1 MRKNVKKALAIS
13 LAGVVFVSG
22 FATEKG
28 AVKAADGNV
37 PEVITTEYD
46 EGTITINWN
55 DVNNAQSYNVYRAKS
70 RFGNY
75 EFIAN
80 TNESKFTDTTIGK
93 SKYENYYKVKA
104 VGTNFESD
112 YSKPASLEI
121 QMFGE
126 NTYVFSDGDNRNDIN
141 TVTENVFSKQRFN
154 QFGKD
159 RYLFAYKKG
168 DYTNTD
174 TVNIG
179 YYTQM
184 MGLGKTP
191 YDVKIRNVKTP
202 SALGEDSTNAT
213 CNFWVGIEN
222 LLVADT
228 DHNDDVYFGFQWAVS
243 QAAPARRLYVERNA
257 VFDWY
262 WGWASG
268 GYVADSYFEKAAGSY
283 SQQQYYYRNC
293 YINDGAYGINW
304 NKVIQGCT
312 GNTVN
317 TAGMDSLKGTNG
329 KTDWGYNKATT
340 IIDNTDKLREK
351 PFLYF
356 DETDDEYKVFV
367 PSLKYNTSNVS
378 WSFENMG
385 DGISLRVSDSFYI
398 ANAKKDTAD
407 TINEQLKAGKNIIFS
422 PGVYYV
428 DKPLE
433 VKYANTIV
441 LGLGLATII
450 PNNDVAAMKVA
461 DVGGVSICGL
471 IFDAGNKSEELL
483 EVGPKGCNKNHD
495 SNPTVLQ
502 DVFYRVGGTG
512 ELGRCG
518 SCLVINSNDVIVD
531 HTWIWRADH
540 GNNTGWYANTA
551 KNGMVVNGDNIITY
565 GLFCEHFQEYDI
577 LWRGENGKTY
587 FLQNEKCYDPQ
598 KQEEW
603 RSHDDT
609 VDGYASYKVANNV
622 KKHYAVGL
630 GMYDVFIYTNG
641 ASIHLENAIEVPN
654 SPDVLIEN
662 ACIVEIANGNG
673 PLVGINHIING
684 TGCGIRTGA
693 GSGGGYAVQRLL
705 SYQGGQ
711 SVAIDDYYR
720 DQNTT
725 AKITEQGAVMSNDD
739 AADVVI
745 EKENPSVDDEIP
757 VWNMTDELYMKRI
770 ESHVGNEHEH
780 QYQDGIEITDK
791 LKVDGMQI
799 NMTAMGIRTIYSTAD
814 RINGHNVE
822 EVGLVYGIEDEFF
835 NVSDMYVGSNSASV
849 ASFVGT
855 ENKGRMKYVQSLD
868 RTYAM
873 TMMFAYGIK
882 EEYSSVFYVRAYA
895 KLDDGSYIYS
905 TVERYSAY
913 TVAEKVYSEM
923 LSGSAEIHNAI
934 YEKIIR
940 VVNPDYQ
947 MIDYIK

>member
-1 MRKNVKKALAIS
+1 MRKIVRRAFALT
-13 LAGVVFVSG
+13 LAGVFCVPG
-22 FATEKG
+22 LGTEKR
-28 AVKAADGNV
+28 VVLADEGNV
-37 PEVITTEYD
+37 PQIIDTEYQN
-46 EGTITINWN
+46 GAITIDWN
-55 DVNNAQSYNVYRAKS
+55 DVGQAQSYNVFRAKS
-70 RFGNY
+70 RFGEY
-75 EFIAN
+75 QYIGN
-80 TNESKFTDTTIGK
+80 TNVSQFTDTTINQ
-93 SKYENYYKVKA
+93 SKYENYYKVTA
-104 VGTNFESD
+104 VGNNFESER
-112 YSKPASLEI
+112 SKPTSLEI

-126 NTYVFSDGDNRNDIN
+126 NAYFFSENDNRGDIN
-141 TVTENVFSKQRFN
+141 QVTESVFAKQRFN

-168 DYTNTD
+168 NYGDTE

-184 MGLGKTP
+184 IGLGKTP
-191 YDVKIRNVKTP
+191 YDVRIRNVKTP

-293 YINDGAYGINW
+293 YINDGAYGVNW

-312 GNTVN
+312 GNTVDTN
-317 TAGMDSLKGTNG
+317 GMDNLLGADG
-329 KTDWGYNKATT
+329 KTDWGYNKASTV
-340 IIDNTDKLREK
+340 INKTDKLREK

-356 DETDDEYKVFV
+356 DEASDDYKVFV

-378 WSFENMG
+378 WTYENMG
-385 DGISLRVSDSFYI
+385 DGISLSVKDSFYV
-398 ANAKKDTAD
+398 ANAKRDNAD
-407 TINEQLKAGKNIIFS
+407 TINEQLRLGKNIIFS

-428 DKPLE
+428 DKPIE

-441 LGLGLATII
+441 LGLGLATLI
-450 PNNDVAAMKVA
+450 PNNEQAAMKVA

-471 IFDAGNKSEELL
+471 IFDAGNKSDEML
-483 EVGPKGCNKNHD
+483 EVGPKGCNKDH
-495 SNPTVLQ
+495 SANPTVLQ

-512 ELGRCG
+512 ELGRCD

-540 GNNTGWYANTA
+540 GNNTGWYANTS

-603 RSHDDT
+603 RSHEGT
-609 VDGYASYKVANNV
+609 ADGYASYKVANNV

-630 GMYDVFIYTNG
+630 GIYDVFINTNG

-662 ACIVEIANGNG
+662 ACTVEIANGGG
-673 PLVGINHIING
+673 PLVGINHIVNG
-684 TGCGIRTGA
+684 TGPAIRTGE

-705 SYQGGQ
+705 NYRGGQ
-711 SVAIDDYYR
+711 ALSIEDYYANN
-720 DQNTT
+720 QST
-725 AKITEQGAVMSNDD
+725 AKFREEGVQTQNDSKS
-739 AADVVI
+739 DVII
-745 EKENPSVDDEIP
+745 EKEEQTTENEIP
-757 VWNMTDELYMKRI
+757 AWEMSDKLYEDAAKSRL
-770 ESHVGNEHEH
+770 GNEHSGDEGIKVRDEIVI
-780 QYQDGIEITDK
+780 DG
-791 LKVDGMQI
+791 LQI
-799 NMTAMGIRTIYSTAD
+799 NVNNMGVRTVYSTANKID
-814 RINGHNVE
+814 GKNVA
-822 EVGLVYGIEDEFF
+822 EVGLIYGIEDEQFQ
-835 NVSDMYVGSNSASV
+835 VSDMYVGSNSNSV
-849 ASFVGT
+849 RSFSAT
-855 ENKGRMKYVQSLD
+855 ETKGRMNYVQSHD

-873 TMMFAYGIK
+873 TMTMSYGTKSEISAP
-882 EEYSSVFYVRAYA
+882 YFVRAYA
-895 KLDDGSYIYS
+895 KLDDGTYVYS
-905 TVERYSAY
+905 TLERYSAY
-913 TVAEKVYSEM
+913 TIAEKIYSGLLSPTEEM
-923 LSGSAEIHNAI
+923 HNAV
-934 YEKIIR
+934 YEKFIKI
-940 VVNPDYQ
+940 VNPDYQ
-947 MIDYIK
+947 DIEYIN